1 MSTAILM
8 ELDDVVLKQLEHIK
22 TVDFTKTTTTVSLFE
37 TTVCAHKNFKT
48 PPEKQLLT
56 KIRFDI
62 SEVSSPAMTY
72 LRVLIKT
79 SCPRHDFPT

>member
-8 ELDDVVLKQLEHIK
+8 ELGDVVLKQLEHIK

-48 PPEKQLLT
+48 PPREAIAYQDQIRYLGGLLSGHDLLT
-56 KIRFDI
+56 GPYKDLL
-62 SEVSSPAMTY
+62 PKA
-72 LRVLIKT
+72 
-79 SCPRHDFPT
+79 